1 MADLQ
6 IIEPWP
12 VRAGRLIARAF
23 GLTPVERP
31 ESAPLSGDIAAG
43 VDSRAVYDPRA
54 SMSAYAAFA
63 WVFAAAMAVASD
75 SSSRPWALSKGRGR
89 KAERVDEHSVL
100 DLLERPGSR
109 TLGAELWPQIEIDR
123 LLCGN
128 AYCLILFGANG
139 EPVGLRRLHPA
150 RVSVTLTPDGQID
163 TYVYDG
169 AGQRT
174 AYLWSAVLHWRGPSW
189 VDDPRVVLGTG
200 RVEALHRE
208 LSAELALSMRA
219 TKAAQQGKPDAIA
232 SPAAAPDKGG
242 VWGPKQVAE
251 FAETIRRAAQSADG
265 GIMVLGGQAKIDV
278 LSWSP
283 KDMDLPGLRALTRE
297 AVLAVFGV
305 PPTRLQL
312 PTANY
317 AQSTDAMTQYW
328 TNIRTDAG
336 LFCNVL
342 NARLIP
348 LFRNAAGLTVARG
361 FEDVT
366 YLQSERS
373 ARLQRVSAHILNGM
387 SPPDAYAYEGFDDAP
402 IEAAPPPAPEPPAP
416 RQIERAEDPRGDL
429 WRGWIARSQAPGEAA
444 LRKVAGAYLATARGR
459 VVAAV
464 KGDDPAAAV
473 GAVLDGEVSR
483 LTGALGAP
491 LRALVLRGWDEAAG
505 VLDGIGAADTTGIAA
520 HVSAAAGAINA
531 TTRAEVIAAI
541 KAGLKAGDTAETLA
555 TRIAGL
561 GAWSPARAQLV
572 ARTESTR
579 ALNEGAVLACKRA
592 EAIGLSVKKQW
603 LSARDGSVRPSHRAL
618 DGQVR
623 AAGVPFVVPAGVSGA
638 GNKAAYPGAFS
649 DPGEICNCR
658 CTLIPVV
665 E

>member
-6 IIEPWP
+6 TIEPWP
-12 VRAGRLIARAF
+12 VRVGRAVARAF
-23 GLTPVERP
+23 GLAPIERP
-31 ESAPLSGDIAAG
+31 ESPPLSGDIAAG
-43 VDSRAVYDPRA
+43 VDQRAVYNARA
-54 SMSAYAAFA
+54 GMSAFAAFP
-63 WVFAAAMAVASD
+63 WVFAAVTALVSD
-75 SSSRPWALSKGRGR
+75 ASSRPWVLSKGKGKR
-89 KAERVDEHSVL
+89 AERIEEHPIL

-109 TLGAELWPQIEIDR
+109 TLGAELWPQLVLDR
-123 LLCGN
+123 ALLGN
-128 AYCLILFGANG
+128 AFCLILFGGGG

-150 RVSVTLTPDGQID
+150 RVTITLTPDGQVEG
-163 TYVYDG
+163 YVYDG
-169 AGQRT
+169 AGIRT
-174 AYLWSAVLHWRGPSW
+174 TYLWSAVLHWRRPSW
-189 VDDPRVVLGTG
+189 VDDPREVFGTG
-200 RVEALHRE
+200 AIEALHRE
-208 LSAELALSMRA
+208 LSTELALSVRA

-232 SPAAAPDKGG
+232 SPATGAWSREQVKAFGETMREAA
-242 VWGPKQVAE
+242 
-251 FAETIRRAAQSADG
+251 RNADG
-265 GIMVLGGQAKIDV
+265 GIMVLGGQAKIDAI
-278 LSWSP
+278 SWSP
-283 KDMDLPGLRALTRE
+283 KDMELPGLRGLTRE
-297 AVLAVFGV
+297 ATLAVFGV
-305 PPTRLQL
+305 PPTRVQL

-317 AQSTDAMTQYW
+317 AQSTDGMTQYW
-328 TNIRTDAG
+328 TNQRSDSAI
-336 LFCNVL
+336 FCGVI

-348 LFRNAAGLTVARG
+348 AFRNSAGLRISQG
-361 FEDVT
+361 FEDVS
-366 YLQSERS
+366 YLQDQRNS
-373 ARLQRVSAHILNGM
+373 RLQRVSAHILNGM

-402 IEAAPPPAPEPPAP
+402 IADAPPPAPEPPAP

-520 HVSAAAGAINA
+520 HVNAAAGAINA
-531 TTRAEVIAAI
+531 TTRAEVVAAV
-541 KAGLKAGDTAETLA
+541 KAGIAAGDTAETLA

-592 EAIGLSVKKQW
+592 EAIGLSIKKQW

-618 DGQVR
+618 DGQVQ
-623 AAGVPFVVPAGVSGA
+623 APGSAFVVPAGVAGA
-638 GNKAAYPGAFS
+638 GTKAAYPGAFT
-649 DPGEICNCR
+649 DAGEICNCR